1 MPLLFR
7 IAREPLVHFLL
18 IGIAIFVLAAHG
30 GKEQATPPRD
40 RIVITEGR
48 LQQLVQIFA
57 KTWQRPPTP
66 RELRSLIDAHIKEE
80 VYYREALKLG
90 LDRNDTLIR
99 RRMQQKMVFLTEPP
113 DEVLKASDAD
123 LEAYLAANRSEFR
136 IEAKAAFEQIFIDPT
151 TSKERLAERIKK
163 LKATASS
170 ATDVSG
176 LGDPT
181 LLPHAM
187 PIASA
192 SLIDRNFG
200 RGFAKQLMSLPLN
213 KWHGPIRSSYGLHLV
228 RVTRRQKGYDP
239 PLNKVRAAVEQ
250 RWRSAKRETYQ
261 QAEYQRLREK
271 YDVVVPQLG
280 AGKQAARP
288 TP

>member
-18 IGIAIFVLAAHG
+18 VGIAIFVLAAHG

-48 LQQLVQIFA
+48 LKQLVQIFA

-66 RELRSLIDAHIKEE
+66 RELRSQIDAHIKEE

-136 IEAKAAFEQIFIDPT
+136 VEAKAAFEQIFIDPT
-151 TSKERLAERIKK
+151 ISKEQLAERVNK
-163 LKATASS
+163 LKATASG
-170 ATDVSG
+170 ATDVRS

-187 PIASA
+187 PITTA
-192 SLIDRNFG
+192 SLIDRSFG
-200 RGFAKQLMSLPLN
+200 RGFAKQLVSLPLN
-213 KWHGPIRSSYGLHLV
+213 EWHGPIRSSYGLHLV
-228 RVTRRQKGYDP
+228 RVTRRQKGYAP
-239 PLNKVRAAVEQ
+239 PLDQVRAAVEQ
-250 RWRSAKRETYQ
+250 RWRSAKREAYQ
-261 QAEYQRLREK
+261 QAEYRRLREK
-271 YDVVVPQLG
+271 YEVVVPQFG
-280 AGKQAARP
+280 DGKQAVKLVP
-288 TP
+288 